1 MDFNDTPE
9 QADFRRNAASWL
21 DNELRGFS
29 HGDTGRER
37 EDQSR
42 RWQETLHRGGW
53 LGIAWPPEYGGQG
66 QTAVHDAIFNEEAAK
81 RGAPMPINVI
91 GISLAGP
98 AIMVHGTESQKRR
111 YLPRILNA
119 EEIWCQGFSEPGAGS
134 DLASLRTRAI
144 RDGDEWRVDGRKI
157 WTSWAHCASK
167 CLLLTR
173 TDVAAAKHAGITC
186 LMADT
191 DRFDVR
197 PIVMINGDSEF
208 NEVLIDNVAVSD
220 RDRLGA
226 EGAGWAVALT
236 TLAFERSAAGLTLQV
251 MAQQVLDRLVSEAR
265 RKALTGDTLVVD
277 QIGRFESQVLA
288 LRVSAIRGM
297 SAVAAGLEP
306 GPETSGVKL
315 IWARTIQRMTRFAVQ
330 NGLAGDV
337 RSLDPRA
344 EYWLNRGLRALA
356 HSIEGGTDEVQKS
369 IIAERVLGLPRS
381 R

>member
-9 QADFRRNAASWL
+9 QADFRRAASSWL
-21 DNELRGFS
+21 DRHLRDFS
-29 HGDTGRER
+29 HAPTGRER
-37 EDQSR
+37 EEQSR
-42 RWQETLHRGGW
+42 RWQETLYRDGW
-53 LGIAWPPEYGGQG
+53 IGISWPKEYGGQG
-66 QTAVHDAIFNEEAAK
+66 HTAVHEAIFNEEAAQ

-98 AIMVHGTESQKRR
+98 AIMVHGTQSQKQR

-134 DLASLRTRAI
+134 DLASLRTRAV
-144 RDGDEWRVDGRKI
+144 REGGLWRVDGRKI
-157 WTSWAHCASK
+157 WTSWAHCARK

-173 TDVAAAKHAGITC
+173 TDPSASKHAGITC

-208 NEVLIDNVAVSD
+208 NEVLIEDVAVPDS
-220 RDRLGA
+220 DRLGA
-226 EGAGWAVALT
+226 EGDGWAVALT

-251 MAQQVLDRLVSEAR
+251 MAQQVLDRLVAEVRSSGCDE
-265 RKALTGDTLVVD
+265 DTLVLD
-277 QIGRFESQVLA
+277 QIGRFEAQVLA

-315 IWARTIQRMTRFAVQ
+315 IWARTIQRMTRFAIQ
-330 NGLAGDV
+330 HGLAGDV
-337 RSLDPRA
+337 RALDPRA
-344 EYWLNRGLRALA
+344 DYWLNRSLRALA